1 MAQHTEPRLV
11 LVVDSEPL
19 TRVAVMEAIQ
29 SCGDGYTVEWA
40 GDGRHAWSMLRRGAY
55 LLILIDADTPG
66 LALAEFARAAR
77 STSPGARLLVIGRS
91 SPAELRET
99 AQRWKLDGYLAKPFS
114 LGAVYDLLAPIAAP
128 VSKPDVAPAAPAEPV
143 PEQTSQTPAALP
155 TTQAQAT
162 AASAAPLPSVP
173 NTHNILERLLGDTRA
188 RCVLLI
194 TAAGYPVDSAGQ
206 TYGLHLPTLGA
217 LIAATYSAAAELAS
231 QLGNPSDFRASHH
244 QGPDTD
250 IYTYEVN
257 KDLLLATVFGEESQ
271 AGAVWLFAK
280 RAAAALNEQ
289 QTKEPQPI
297 SLGAELAQQLEA
309 QIDSLFN
316 NGSTRGHG

>member
-1 MAQHTEPRLV
+1 MEQRSEPRLV

-19 TRVAVMEAIQ
+19 TRIAVMEALH
-29 SCGDGYTVEWA
+29 SCGNGCSVEWA
-40 GDGRHAWSMLRRGAY
+40 GDGRNAWSMLRRGAY
-55 LLILIDADTPG
+55 ALVLIDTDTPG

-77 STSPGARLLVIGRS
+77 STSPGAKLLVIGRS

-99 AQRWKLDGYLAKPFS
+99 SHRWKLDGYLAKPFTLS
-114 LGAVYDLLAPIAAP
+114 AMHELLASTAGPPTEPVAAPIAQHEVA
-128 VSKPDVAPAAPAEPV
+128 SEAVAPPPTTPEAEHGPSDASSAAPASHSPG
-143 PEQTSQTPAALP
+143 
-155 TTQAQAT
+155 
-162 AASAAPLPSVP
+162 
-173 NTHNILERLLGDTRA
+173 THDTLERLLGDTRA

-194 TAAGYPVDSAGQ
+194 TAAGYPVDSAGR

-231 QLGNPSDFRASHH
+231 QLGNASDFRASHH

-250 IYTYEVN
+250 IYTCEVN

-280 RAAAALNEQ
+280 RAAVALNSQ
-289 QTKEPQPI
+289 QAKDSQPL
-297 SLGAELAQQLEA
+297 SLGVELTKQLEA
-309 QIDSLFN
+309 QIDSLFD
-316 NGSTRGHG
+316 NGSTGGHS

>member
-1 MAQHTEPRLV
+1 MTQRNQPRLV

-19 TRVAVMEAIQ
+19 TRVAVMEALQ
-29 SCGDGYTVEWA
+29 SCGDGYSVEWA

-55 LLILIDADTPG
+55 SLILIDVDTPG

-91 SPAELRET
+91 SPPELLET
-99 AQRWKLDGYLAKPFS
+99 AQRWKLDGYLAKPFTLS
-114 LGAVYDLLAPIAAP
+114 AVYELVAPIASAPSEPVKVPAADEKPAQAVATPAP
-128 VSKPDVAPAAPAEPV
+128 VRRPAEQKGSEGPN
-143 PEQTSQTPAALP
+143 PAPSNL
-155 TTQAQAT
+155 
-162 AASAAPLPSVP
+162 APNQHDV
-173 NTHNILERLLGDTRA
+173 LERLLSDTRA

-231 QLGNPSDFRASHH
+231 QLGNSSDFRASHH

-257 KDLLLATVFGEESQ
+257 RDLLLATVFGEESQ

-280 RAAAALNEQ
+280 RAASALNAQ
-289 QTKEPQPI
+289 QTKETQPI
-297 SLGAELAQQLEA
+297 ALGVELTKQLEA
-309 QIDSLFN
+309 QIDSLFDT
-316 NGSTRGHG
+316 GPITGHS

>member
-1 MAQHTEPRLV
+1 MAQRSEPRLV

-19 TRVAVMEAIQ
+19 TRVAVMEALQ
-29 SCGDGYTVEWA
+29 TCGDGYSVEWA

-55 LLILIDADTPG
+55 SLILIDADTPG

-77 STSPGARLLVIGRS
+77 STSPAARLLVIGRS
-91 SPAELRET
+91 SPSELHET
-99 AQRWKLDGYLAKPFS
+99 AHRWKLDGYLAKPFTLS
-114 LGAVYDLLAPIAAP
+114 AIYELVAPISGAPKQPAVASEVRQEPPQAATSPTP
-128 VSKPDVAPAAPAEPV
+128 VSRPDQQHPAEAP
-143 PEQTSQTPAALP
+143 TSTPS
-155 TTQAQAT
+155 AQA
-162 AASAAPLPSVP
+162 L
-173 NTHNILERLLGDTRA
+173 NLHDILERLLSDTRA

-231 QLGNPSDFRASHH
+231 QLGNSSDFRASHH
-244 QGPDTD
+244 QGPDSD

-280 RAAAALNEQ
+280 RAAAALNAQ
-289 QTKEPQPI
+289 QPKETPPVA
-297 SLGAELAQQLEA
+297 LGAELTKQLEA
-309 QIDSLFN
+309 QIDSLFDTGPAN
-316 NGSTRGHG
+316 GHG